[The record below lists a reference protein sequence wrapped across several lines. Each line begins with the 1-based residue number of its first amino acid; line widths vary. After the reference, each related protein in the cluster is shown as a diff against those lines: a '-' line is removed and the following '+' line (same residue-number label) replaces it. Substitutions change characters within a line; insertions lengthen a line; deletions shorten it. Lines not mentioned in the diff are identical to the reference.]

1 MSLTTDPVT
10 DMLTRIRNAVAVR
23 HGTVT
28 MPSSNA
34 KVSLAGIM
42 KREGFIEDFEVVSK
56 KPQNDILLRLKYRG
70 KNEPIISGLKRVSKP
85 GLRKYVGSNGIK
97 PILGGIGVSIISTS
111 QGVMTGEEA
120 KKKGIGGEYL
130 CYLW

>member
-1 MSLTTDPVT
+1 MSLTTDPIA

-23 HGTVT
+23 HETVS

-34 KVSLAGIM
+34 KVSLADIL

-70 KNEPIISGLKRVSKP
+70 KNESVISGLKRVSKP
-85 GLRKYVGSNGIK
+85 GLRK
-97 PILGGIGVSIISTS
+97 
-111 QGVMTGEEA
+111 
-120 KKKGIGGEYL
+120 
-130 CYLW
+130 